1 MSASRISNPASGVI
15 FLEHQSV
22 SSLLKRLPWLPTT
35 FKIKSK
41 FPWPQ
46 PIFDHLGPHTLPGPS
61 FSLTCPGMFLPSI
74 FPAQCRVNS
83 SFSLEAQ
90 CKHHLLPEASPD
102 FLLEGSCLLHR
113 AMTAHHRPRW
123 LTIMSARSLE
133 VTSFAFNCIC
143 GLCMTQVQLTRDIKH
158 GSGSRAA
165 SGPGRVH
172 FPSLR
177 WFLPRV
183 GSGARDEV
191 GSWGGASCPHSAPE
205 FLLVTQGLCPGEE
218 LSFFYLILHMGHLD
232 SAPKA
237 GPPGTLMTWSLSGH
251 SKASLH
257 QPLWTPGD

>member
-1 MSASRISNPASGVI
+1 
-15 FLEHQSV
+15 
-22 SSLLKRLPWLPTT
+22 
-35 FKIKSK
+35 
-41 FPWPQ
+41 
-46 PIFDHLGPHTLPGPS
+46 
-61 FSLTCPGMFLPSI
+61 MFLPSI

-90 CKHHLLPEASPD
+90 GKHHLLPEASPD

-123 LTIMSARSLE
+123 LTIMSARSRE

-143 GLCMTQVQLTRDIKH
+143 GLCMTQVQLTGDIKH

-177 WFLPRV
+177 WFLQRV
-183 GSGARDEV
+183 GSGARNEV

-218 LSFFYLILHMGHLD
+218 LSFFLSY
-232 SAPKA
+232 SPY
-237 GPPGTLMTWSLSGH
+237 GPP
-251 SKASLH
+251 
-257 QPLWTPGD
+257 